1 MKWLKTYKIF
11 ESKEDIARF
20 KIIQT
25 VKDILLPISDLD
37 YTIGVTES
45 PLYHQDFNTD
55 SLIGYQLIIRVVS
68 WGDQSLLIT
77 DDIKQDFITMKDY
90 LESEGYNSI
99 EVLYHLATPGSIS
112 SRDINPAKLARR
124 KEFDDFMKYEPWQK
138 VKIRNLL
145 FVAKKIE

>member
-11 ESKEDIARF
+11 ESKED
-20 KIIQT
+20 IIQT

-37 YTIGVTES
+37 YSISVTES
-45 PLYHQDFNTD
+45 PLYHQDLH
-55 SLIGYQLIIRVVS
+55 SLIGYELIIRVVS

-77 DDIKQDFITMKDY
+77 DEVKEEFIRMKDY

-99 EVLYHLATPGSIS
+99 EVLYHLATPGVIS
-112 SRDINPAKLARR
+112 SRDI

-138 VKIRNLL
+138 VKIQNLL

>member
-11 ESKEDIARF
+11 ESKED
-20 KIIQT
+20 IIQT

-37 YTIGVTES
+37 YTISVTES

-55 SLIGYQLIIRVVS
+55 SLIGYELIIRVVS

-112 SRDINPAKLARR
+112 SRDI

-138 VKIRNLL
+138 VKIQNLL